1 MFAFPALVSR
11 HCSGVGPVEVG
22 FFLFPPWAVRC
33 GWKRVAPGVTQE
45 AGAEGRQLAAGGH
58 GRMRVNIYGEQT
70 RLWLRI
76 EAVLGWLVGR
86 REGRRQRVRW
96 M

>member
-1 MFAFPALVSR
+1 M
-11 HCSGVGPVEVG
+11 
-22 FFLFPPWAVRC
+22 RC

-76 EAVLGWLVGR
+76 EAVLGWKEGGR
-86 REGRRQRVRW
+86 EAACAVDVSW
-96 M
+96 MGWKAIKWWRLGTSTPPG

>member
-1 MFAFPALVSR
+1 
-11 HCSGVGPVEVG
+11 
-22 FFLFPPWAVRC
+22 VRR

-45 AGAEGRQLAAGGH
+45 AGTEGRQLAAGGH

-76 EAVLGWLVGR
+76 EAVLGW
-86 REGRRQRVRW
+86 REGGREGGREAACGRYELDGVEGD
-96 M
+96 

>member
-1 MFAFPALVSR
+1 MFAFPTLASQ
-11 HCSGVGPVEVG
+11 HCSGVGLVEVD
-22 FFLFPPWAVRC
+22 FLFLWWAVRC

-45 AGAEGRQLAAGGH
+45 AGAEGRQSAAGGH
-58 GRMRVNIYGEQT
+58 GRMRVNIYDEQT

-76 EAVLGWLVGR
+76 EAVLGWLAGGR
-86 REGRRQRVRW
+86 EERRQRVRW